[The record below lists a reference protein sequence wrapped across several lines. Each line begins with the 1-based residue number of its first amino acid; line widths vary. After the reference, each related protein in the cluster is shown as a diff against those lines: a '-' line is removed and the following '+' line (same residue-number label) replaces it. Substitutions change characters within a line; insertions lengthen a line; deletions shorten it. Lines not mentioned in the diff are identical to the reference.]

1 MDSLGSLMQKT
12 QDLSLKKS
20 PKDVQILYFE
30 FQENMMILS
39 WKESL
44 KVAVQLAK
52 DEEAK
57 TFWLVLKSVIKH
69 LVM

>member
-1 MDSLGSLMQKT
+1 MDSLGSLMQKP

-20 PKDVQILYFE
+20 PKDVQIFIYFE

-44 KVAVQLAK
+44 KVAVQLA
-52 DEEAK
+52 
-57 TFWLVLKSVIKH
+57 WWGS
-69 LVM
+69 